1 LEPAPARKN
10 GLMSMGEP
18 GLDRHEWE
26 TEYET
31 LEPELADAPGEALPQ
46 LADLVERILEAR
58 GFQLDEPT
66 TVEGD
71 ERDVV
76 FEYLAGRAVSDRVER
91 GEDVD
96 PGDVGAAVV
105 GLQGVYAFFLVE
117 RAAP

>member
-1 LEPAPARKN
+1 
-10 GLMSMGEP
+10 MSMSEP

-26 TEYET
+26 SAYDA
-31 LEPELADAPGEALPQ
+31 LEAELSSAPSEALPE

-66 TVEGD
+66 TADGN

-76 FEYLAGRAVSDRVER
+76 FEYLAARAVSDRVER

-96 PGDVGAAVV
+96 PGDIGAAVI
-105 GLQGVYAFFLVE
+105 GLQGIYAYLVVNQS
-117 RAAP
+117 PP